1 MQSQHVSRAK
11 IKTFAHGGFA
21 PIPTVREASVEPPEA
36 TQTDEED
43 PEPFPFS
50 LRFYFTYQS
59 KRLPCANR
67 RR

>member
-50 LRFYFTYQS
+50 LRFYLSIQTSSMRQPS
-59 KRLPCANR
+59 
-67 RR
+67 